1 MNWERTRFQAGL
13 AAVGW
18 LSVPEL
24 GKQFNAVQRVQVPL
38 DVGEGKSS
46 PPRAMS

>member
-1 MNWERTRFQAGL
+1 MNRERTRFQAGL
-13 AAVGW
+13 AAVEW